1 MSRDYADKK
10 IKQALQVND
19 NDIKRTSRDI
29 IELCVRDHDFLLGIT
44 EPFLR
49 GIIGHSVQ
57 RVAKPALK
65 TSDKKLDP
73 APKML
78 DVETLSAQTGLGA
91 DIVKTVMGSKGHKFG
106 TQDKTRS
113 TLGRK
118 TKASK
123 KHVDAMKML
132 ASGSKKITTDDV

>member
-57 RVAKPALK
+57 RVAKPELK
-65 TSDKKLDP
+65 TADKTLE
-73 APKML
+73 PKVL
-78 DVETLSAQTGLGA
+78 DVEALSAQTGLGA
-91 DIVKTVMGSKGHKFG
+91 DIVKTVIGSKGHKFG

>member
-1 MSRDYADKK
+1 MSRAYADKK

-19 NDIKRTSRDI
+19 SDVKRTSRDI

-49 GIIGHSVQ
+49 GIIGHAVQ

-65 TSDKKLDP
+65 KSETP
-73 APKML
+73 APKTL
-78 DVETLSAQTGLGA
+78 DIEKLSAETGLGA

-132 ASGSKKITTDDV
+132 ASSSKKSTLGDE